1 MAIVLASIN
10 GKPNKDILEYYL
22 DDVSEVE
29 KLPTNTKNK
38 INIYICTG
46 SSAYIVNGGKVYLF
60 SETKDSWI
68 EQ

>member
-1 MAIVLASIN
+1 MAIVLASVN

-46 SSAYIVNGGKVYLF
+46 SSAYVVNGGKVYLF
-60 SETKDSWI
+60 SETKDAWI

>member
-29 KLPTNTKNK
+29 NLPTNTKNK

-46 SSAYIVNGGKVYLF
+46 SSAYVVNGGKVYLF

>member
-22 DDVSEVE
+22 DEESEV
-29 KLPTNTKNK
+29 KDLPNNKTKP

-46 SSAYIVNGGKVYLF
+46 SSAYVVNGGKVYLF
-60 SETKDSWI
+60 SETKDTWI